1 MRGSSCQGRNCRP
14 GCAASEAG
22 RQETD
27 AAAGC
32 CSLLW
37 SCLSVDDHGH
47 LGRAGHV
54 LLVMSMSVGRTEC
67 ACLSLA
73 SALGR
78 TMGPERRRLT
88 PQLRTTECSASGGER
103 LLPWL
108 CPLAT
113 AAAASQ
119 SRSSESLLMS
129 HEVVAKH
136 CWGPRRSAPAPARG
150 RTLAPWTH
158 TPSKVFHQQRRG
170 CSGRR
175 YGGAGCSCASWRLH
189 RPD

>member
-1 MRGSSCQGRNCRP
+1 MTMGTC
-14 GCAASEAG
+14 
-22 RQETD
+22 
-27 AAAGC
+27 
-32 CSLLW
+32 
-37 SCLSVDDHGH
+37 
-47 LGRAGHV
+47 GRAGQA
-54 LLVMSMSVGRTEC
+54 LLVMSMSVGRIES

-108 CPLAT
+108 CPFAT

-119 SRSSESLLMS
+119 SRSSESLLMPR
-129 HEVVAKH
+129 EVVATQSTAGGRLAQST
-136 CWGPRRSAPAPARG
+136 CPARG

-158 TPSKVFHQQRRG
+158 TPSKVFYQQGRG

-175 YGGAGCSCASWRLH
+175 YGGAGRSCASWRLH

>member
-1 MRGSSCQGRNCRP
+1 MTMGTC
-14 GCAASEAG
+14 
-22 RQETD
+22 
-27 AAAGC
+27 
-32 CSLLW
+32 
-37 SCLSVDDHGH
+37 
-47 LGRAGHV
+47 GRAGQA
-54 LLVMSMSVGRTEC
+54 LLVMSMSVGRIES

-108 CPLAT
+108 CPFAT

-119 SRSSESLLMS
+119 SRSSESLLM
-129 HEVVAKH
+129 
-136 CWGPRRSAPAPARG
+136 PRKALLGAAWLSTCP
-150 RTLAPWTH
+150 RTRPNLGTLDPH
-158 TPSKVFHQQRRG
+158 PKQGVSRNQQGRG

-175 YGGAGCSCASWRLH
+175 YGGAGRSCASWRLH